1 VREPV
6 AIIGIGCRFPG
17 HVTSP
22 ASFWRLLVDG
32 IDAIREIP
40 PERFDLTDLFDGDP
54 AAAGKIYSR
63 WGAFV
68 DGIDQFDPGFFGFSR
83 REAVRIDPQH
93 RMLLETAWEALED
106 AHLPAE
112 RVAGSATGVFVGIS
126 THDYPDIQAYPA
138 NRALIDAHTNSGG
151 AVSIASNRISYVY
164 DLRGPSFSVDTACSS
179 SLVATHLACQSLWNG
194 ECDVAL
200 VGGVQAVLTPEVSIG
215 FCKASMLSPD
225 GRCKAFAAEA
235 NGYVRGEGAGMLV
248 LKPLSRARADG
259 DRIYALV
266 RGSAINEDG
275 RTNGMTVPS
284 LAAQQSVLRD
294 AYRRAGVPPEAVH
307 YVEAHGT
314 GTVVGDPIEAEALG
328 TVLACDRPAG
338 HELRVGSVKT
348 NIGHLE
354 AASGIAGLIKAV
366 LTLHHRWI
374 PPSLHAQNPNP
385 AIAFADLHL
394 RVVGAGEPW
403 PDAAPAFAGVNSF
416 GFGGANAHVILEG
429 APRSEP
435 TGNAEAPHAE
445 RSELLVVSAKSQAS
459 LQQLARAYREIL
471 IGEAAPALPDL
482 CAAAALERTHLDYRL
497 GVVGRDRDTIADN
510 LDAFVNGETRAD
522 VVAGRAPHGPDAPI
536 VFVFTGMGPPWWG
549 MARSLLS
556 SEPVFRAVI
565 DECDGLLRR
574 HASWSLVDELMA
586 DETRSR
592 VASAELAPAANF
604 AVQAGLLALWE
615 SWGIRPAAVVGHS
628 AGEIAAAYAAGALA
642 LEDAIRVAFYRGF
655 LQQRASGRGGM
666 LAVGDGIAA
675 LQPLLDEYV
684 GRIAVAAVN
693 SPAAVTLC
701 GDHDAIAALAVTLE
715 QRRTFCRV
723 MSVDVPYHSQHLDI
737 IHDDTLA
744 ALAGLRTLTPRVPI
758 VSEVTGDWMRDAPFD
773 AAYWWR
779 NTREPVRFADAALRL
794 IADGYTTFVEVGPHP
809 VLAASIN
816 ECLKHA
822 GVEGACLPSLRRNDD
837 DRRVLLRTLA
847 ALHARGV
854 SVEWARVLGRPAR
867 RVDLPPYPWN
877 KERVWFEGVQA
888 DAAPEARDHTRIL
901 GTRVRTVQPL
911 WETNLASPALKYIA
925 DHRIHDAIVFPGAAY
940 VAMALDA
947 AADLGQSHPVLEHV
961 EFHKALFLPDDMRVR
976 VQAVFDPS
984 SRGLT
989 VHAQPDGNV
998 DAPWS
1003 AHASCVIAAAQAGE
1017 PAAKDLAA
1025 ARARCGTPLS
1035 HDAFYGELKRRG
1047 FTFGPR
1053 FEGLETIQL
1062 GDGEA
1067 IGFVRLPEAFP
1078 VDLTGRVH
1086 PALFDAG
1093 LQVLIAAVESRR
1105 TPGERSPGFLPTH
1118 ADTIASH
1125 AAIGA
1130 SFWSHATLSEATAD
1144 GFAGS
1149 VAIFDES
1156 GTCLLEIEGLRA
1168 RTLDSVH
1175 GDRRAAA
1182 DDDDTYEL
1190 RWDERPLAAGAP
1202 VDAVSWC
1209 APASIAA
1216 HVSADADRLSA
1227 ELGFAGYYGDI
1238 EPALERITRAFF
1250 ARALAD
1256 LGVDLRIGAR
1266 FGTAV
1271 LPDGTPIAGPRRRQF
1286 DALVA
1291 ALAEEGLLRAESHTA
1306 AVAAE
1311 MPADDPRALVET
1323 CRRQHP
1329 SYGVVL
1335 DVIAR
1340 CGDALADVLRGRRTA
1355 PDVLFSN
1362 EGAALMRTFYRDAPN
1377 CRLFNA
1383 LMADAV
1389 GAALETFPAGRE
1401 LRVLE
1406 AGAGTG
1412 GATAGV
1418 LPRLQARGG
1427 FRFTFT
1433 DVSPLFVS
1441 AAQASFG
1448 SDAAMH
1454 YAALDIERDPRT
1466 QGFEPGSFDIVFAA
1480 NVVHATR
1487 DVAASLTHL
1496 RSLLAPGGLLV
1507 LQEITRGPRWLDL
1520 VFGITDGWW
1529 AFDDRELRP
1538 TRAILDVD
1546 TWHRALA
1553 TAGFEE
1559 PAHICEREDPIPG
1572 QSVLVARAP
1581 TAGPAHA
1588 DGWLVLADRG
1598 GTGERLAEAL
1608 RRAGRRA
1615 TAVFA
1620 DGRPMAAVL
1629 GDVERELGAIHG
1641 VLHCR
1646 SLDVPAADAATSAT
1660 SIMHAQAHTCGTL
1673 VQLVQACQ
1681 AAGHLPSRVVLVT
1694 SGAQPLSPTGGV
1706 VSVAQAP
1713 LWGLGRVLLLEQPA
1727 TAPLL
1732 IDCSPALTQ
1741 DELDGVVAE
1750 ALSGEGES
1758 EVALRG
1764 SARYVRRVA
1773 RLDTRAALP
1782 ESTVVAPADGRRFQA
1797 IVASSGSLDGV
1808 ALHERTT
1815 RELTP
1820 DEIEIAVKAASLNF
1834 RDVMFT
1840 MGMLPAAAF
1849 DSMLSAGALGVDCAG
1864 VISRVGSAVTDVA
1877 PGDEVI
1883 SLSPASLASHA
1894 ITKDLVARKP
1904 AGLSFADAAALPLA
1918 YVTAIYALER
1928 IARLQRGER
1937 VLIHAATGGVGLAA
1951 LAVAERAGAEIF
1963 ATAGSDA
1970 KRAYLRE
1977 RGIQHVMDSRTLD
1990 FAREIMSA
1998 TGGRGVDVVLNSLAG
2013 DAIRAGLSVLAPRGR
2028 FLEIGKADIYRRGDL
2043 PLDAFRNNISFA
2055 AIQIDVLSDS
2065 NRPLL
2070 RDLLREV
2077 TRGIEDGTLP
2087 PLPQQTVPVGSLAD
2101 GLRTLA
2107 QARHTGKVVID
2118 FEDAAVPIESSAELR
2133 PLFRDDATYLIAG
2146 GRGGVGLAL
2155 AAWSV
2160 ERGARRLVL
2169 MSRSATAADRDP
2181 AIAAMRQRGTE
2192 IVLANGDVT
2201 NPADVERVIAAADTP
2216 AAPLKGVFHA
2226 AMVMDDC
2233 GFPEIDER
2241 RLATVLAPK
2250 IEGGWNL
2257 HRATRSRTL
2266 DHFVLFS
2273 SITSVYGNARQ
2284 GSYAAA
2290 NAFLDALAAHRHG
2303 EGLPALAINFGV
2315 FSGVGYVAE
2324 RQELTAFLERQGQ
2337 SGLPVERAFEA
2348 MARLL
2353 QRGVVHAAVSRTDWR
2368 AWADWNPVAGGSP
2381 KFSLVVRAHAAHDAA
2396 PPRESGRA
2404 LDRLLA
2410 YAGPERR
2417 AETMR
2422 HLSRSVAKI
2431 LGAAPDR
2438 VDAAVPL
2445 TEMGMDSL
2453 MAVELATV
2461 LRNDLAI
2468 DVPVVRLLKGITVNE
2483 LAGIVEARLAEAA
2496 PGTPAPSAVVRD
2508 LPPSVTEEPPD
2519 PPVDRPPVPPP
2530 AAPRSTVAPM
2540 PVREAPRAPLPAD
2553 RRLVEW
2559 TPLQRVARAVVTGFT
2574 RAVADVRIMGA
2585 DNAPAHGPFVIAA
2598 NHVSM
2603 WDAPVLLCA
2612 ADRPVIMFAA
2622 DELRQRVLMHWTLH
2636 KIWNAIYLRRGEGD
2650 LDALEQAVDIL
2661 RRGGRLGLSPEGHRS
2676 RAGLQQAFTGVAY
2689 LAHRA
2694 GVPTVPVGVYGQERI
2709 VESCRRLRRAPVTI
2723 RIGLPIPAPSGEAT
2737 PEALRAHTERVMLAI
2752 ARLLPREYRGRYAG
2766 AVDASNDSVKEIA

>member
-1 VREPV
+1 M
-6 AIIGIGCRFPG
+6 
-17 HVTSP
+17 
-22 ASFWRLLVDG
+22 D
-32 IDAIREIP
+32 
-40 PERFDLTDLFDGDP
+40 
-54 AAAGKIYSR
+54 
-63 WGAFV
+63 
-68 DGIDQFDPGFFGFSR
+68 
-83 REAVRIDPQH
+83 
-93 RMLLETAWEALED
+93 
-106 AHLPAE
+106 
-112 RVAGSATGVFVGIS
+112 
-126 THDYPDIQAYPA
+126 
-138 NRALIDAHTNSGG
+138 
-151 AVSIASNRISYVY
+151 
-164 DLRGPSFSVDTACSS
+164 
-179 SLVATHLACQSLWNG
+179 
-194 ECDVAL
+194 
-200 VGGVQAVLTPEVSIG
+200 
-215 FCKASMLSPD
+215 
-225 GRCKAFAAEA
+225 
-235 NGYVRGEGAGMLV
+235 
-248 LKPLSRARADG
+248 
-259 DRIYALV
+259 
-266 RGSAINEDG
+266 
-275 RTNGMTVPS
+275 
-284 LAAQQSVLRD
+284 
-294 AYRRAGVPPEAVH
+294 
-307 YVEAHGT
+307 
-314 GTVVGDPIEAEALG
+314 
-328 TVLACDRPAG
+328 
-338 HELRVGSVKT
+338 
-348 NIGHLE
+348 
-354 AASGIAGLIKAV
+354 
-366 LTLHHRWI
+366 
-374 PPSLHAQNPNP
+374 PPSLHAQNLNP
-385 AIAFADLHL
+385 AIAFTDLHL
-394 RVVGAGEPW
+394 RLVGAGEAW
-403 PDAAPAFAGVNSF
+403 PDAAPLLAGVNSF

-429 APRSEP
+429 IDGIEGIEGAPPAQRRDVAAPRE
-435 TGNAEAPHAE
+435 E
-445 RSELLVVSAKSQAS
+445 RPELLVMSAKSQAS
-459 LQQLARAYREIL
+459 LQQLARAYRQIL
-471 IGEAAPALPDL
+471 IDGTPPSLPDL

-497 GVVGRDRDTIADN
+497 GVVGRDRDTVADH

-522 VVAGRAPHGPDAPI
+522 VVTGRAPHGHDARV

-549 MARSLLS
+549 MARSLLT

-565 DECDGLLRR
+565 DECDGLFRR
-574 HASWSLVDELMA
+574 HASWSLIDELMA

-592 VASAELAPAANF
+592 VSGAELAPAANF
-604 AVQAGLLALWE
+604 AVQAGLLALWT

-628 AGEIAAAYAAGALA
+628 AGEIAAAYAAGALD
-642 LEDAIRVAFYRGF
+642 LEAAARVAFYRGF

-675 LQPLLDEYV
+675 LQPLLDEYT
-684 GRIAVAAVN
+684 GRVAVAAVN
-693 SPAAVTLC
+693 SPLSVTLC
-701 GDHDAIAALAVTLE
+701 GDHDAIAALATTLE

-737 IHDDTLA
+737 IRDDTLA
-744 ALAGLRTLTPRVPI
+744 ALAGLRPLAPAVPI
-758 VSEVTGDWMRDAPFD
+758 VSEVTGDWMGEAPFD

-794 IADGYTTFVEVGPHP
+794 IADGYSTFVEVGPHP
-809 VLAASIN
+809 VLAASLN

-822 GVEGACLPSLRRNDD
+822 GVEGVCLPSLRRNDD
-837 DRRVLLRTLA
+837 DRRILLRTLA

-854 SVEWARVLGRPAR
+854 TADWERALGRPAC

-877 KERVWFEGVQA
+877 KERVWFEGVQS
-888 DAAPEARDHTRIL
+888 DAAAPDARRDHTRIL
-901 GTRVRTVQPL
+901 GNRVRAVQPH
-911 WETNLASPALKYIA
+911 WETNLASPSLSYLA

-947 AADLGQSHPVLEHV
+947 AADLGEAHPVLEHV
-961 EFHKALFLPDDMRVR
+961 EFRKALFLPDDMRVR

-989 VHAQPDGNV
+989 VHAQPDGNAN
-998 DAPWS
+998 APWA
-1003 AHASCVIAAAQAGE
+1003 AHASCVIAAAQATE
-1017 PAAKDLAA
+1017 PAARDLAA
-1025 ARARCGTPLS
+1025 VRARCGTQLA
-1035 HDAFYGELKRRG
+1035 HDAFYDELKRRG

-1053 FEGLETIQL
+1053 FEGLESIQL

-1067 IGFVRLPEAFP
+1067 VGFVRLPEAFP
-1078 VDLTGRVH
+1078 VELTGRVH

-1105 TPGERSPGFLPTH
+1105 KPGERSPGFLPTH
-1118 ADTIASH
+1118 ADKIASY
-1125 AAIGA
+1125 APIGSA
-1130 SFWSHATLSEATAD
+1130 FWSHAALSESTTD

-1156 GTCLLEIEGLRA
+1156 GACLLEIEGLRA
-1168 RTLDSVH
+1168 RTLESVH
-1175 GDRRAAA
+1175 GDQGGAET
-1182 DDDDTYEL
+1182 DDDTYEL
-1190 RWDERPLAAGAP
+1190 RWDERPLAASAHA
-1202 VDAVSWC
+1202 DTASWC

-1216 HVSADADRLSA
+1216 RVSAGADRLSGD
-1227 ELGFAGYYGDI
+1227 LGFAGYYGAI

-1250 ARALAD
+1250 TRALAD
-1256 LGVDLRIGAR
+1256 LGVDLQIGAR

-1271 LPDGTPIAGPRRRQF
+1271 LPDGTAIDGPRRRQF
-1286 DALVA
+1286 AALVA
-1291 ALAEEGLLRAESHTA
+1291 ALAEEGLLRTTGDTA
-1306 AVAAE
+1306 VVAAE
-1311 MPADDPRALVET
+1311 MPADDPLALVET
-1323 CRRQHP
+1323 CRQQYP

-1335 DVIAR
+1335 DVVAR
-1340 CGDALADVLRGRRTA
+1340 CGGALADVLRGRRTA

-1362 EGAALMRTFYRDAPN
+1362 DGAALMRTFYRDAPN

-1383 LMADAV
+1383 LMTEAI
-1389 GAALETFPAGRE
+1389 GAALASFPAGRV

-1412 GATAGV
+1412 GATADV
-1418 LPRLQARGG
+1418 LPRLQARGD

-1441 AAQASFG
+1441 AAPASFG
-1448 SDAAMH
+1448 ASAAMH

-1466 QGFEPGSFDIVFAA
+1466 QGFEPGGYDVVFAA

-1487 DVAASLTHL
+1487 DVATSLTHL

-1529 AFDDRELRP
+1529 AFDDRALRP
-1538 TRAILDVD
+1538 ARAILDVD

-1559 PAHICEREDPIPG
+1559 PAHICEHEDPIPG

-1581 TAGPAHA
+1581 RAPIGGPAHGDA
-1588 DGWLVLADRG
+1588 WLVLADHG
-1598 GTGERLAEAL
+1598 GTGERLAEGL

-1615 TAVFA
+1615 ATVCA
-1620 DGRPMAAVL
+1620 DGRPMPAVL
-1629 GDVERELGAIHG
+1629 GDVERELGTVHG

-1646 SLDVPAADAATSAT
+1646 SLDLPTADAATSST
-1660 SIMHAQAHTCGTL
+1660 SIMQAQADTCGTL
-1673 VQLVQACQ
+1673 VELLQACQ
-1681 AAGHLPSRVVLVT
+1681 SAGRVPRVVLVT
-1694 SGAQPLSPTGGV
+1694 GGAQPISATGEV
-1706 VSVAQAP
+1706 TSVAQAP
-1713 LWGLGRVLLLEQPA
+1713 LWGLGRVLLLEQPSA
-1727 TAPLL
+1727 APLL
-1732 IDCSPALTQ
+1732 IDCSAAPTP
-1741 DELDGVVAE
+1741 DELDGVLAE
-1750 ALSGEGES
+1750 ALSGDGEN

-1764 SARYVRRVA
+1764 STRYVRRVA
-1773 RLDTRAALP
+1773 RLDAGAPRPGA
-1782 ESTVVAPADGRRFQA
+1782 TVVAPANGRRFQA

-1808 ALHERTT
+1808 ALRERAA

-1820 DEIEIAVKAASLNF
+1820 DEIEIAVEAASLNF

-1864 VISRVGSAVTDVA
+1864 VISRVGSAVSDVA

-1883 SLSPASLASHA
+1883 ALSPASLASHA

-1904 AGLSFADAAALPLA
+1904 VGLSFADAAALPLA

-1928 IARLQRGER
+1928 IARLERGER

-1963 ATAGSDA
+1963 ATAGSEA
-1970 KRAYLRE
+1970 KRAYLRA
-1977 RGIQHVMDSRTLD
+1977 RGIRHVMDSRTLD
-1990 FAREIMSA
+1990 FAGQIMSA

-2065 NRPLL
+2065 NRALL

-2087 PLPQQTVPVGSLAD
+2087 PLPQQTVPIGSLGD

-2118 FEDAAVPIESSAELR
+2118 FEDASVPIESSAEPR
-2133 PLFRDDATYLIAG
+2133 PLFRPDATYLITG

-2155 AAWSV
+2155 ARWAV
-2160 ERGARRLVL
+2160 EGGARRLVL
-2169 MSRSATAADRDP
+2169 MSRSATAADGDP
-2181 AIAAMRQRGTE
+2181 AIAAMRQRGAE
-2192 IVLANGDVT
+2192 VVLANGDVT
-2201 NPADVERVIAAADTP
+2201 IPADVERTIAAADTA

-2233 GFPEIDER
+2233 GFPELDER

-2250 IEGGWNL
+2250 LEGGWNL

-2290 NAFLDALAAHRHG
+2290 NAFLDALAAHRRG
-2303 EGLPALAINFGV
+2303 EELPALAINFGV
-2315 FSGVGYVAE
+2315 FSGVGYVAQ
-2324 RQELTAFLERQGQ
+2324 RQELTGFLERQGQ

-2348 MARLL
+2348 MALLL
-2353 QRGVVHAAVSRTDWR
+2353 QRGAVQAAVSRTDWR
-2368 AWADWNPVAGGSP
+2368 AWADWNPIAGGSP
-2381 KFSLVVRAHAAHDAA
+2381 KFSLVVQARSTPDAA
-2396 PPRESGRA
+2396 RPRESGRI
-2404 LDRLLA
+2404 LDRLVA
-2410 YAGPERR
+2410 CAEPERQ
-2417 AETMR
+2417 AETLR

-2431 LGAAPDR
+2431 LGASPDC

-2468 DVPVVRLLKGITVNE
+2468 EVPVVRLLKGITVSE
-2483 LAGIVEARLAEAA
+2483 LAGLVSVRLDEIG
-2496 PGTPAPSAVVRD
+2496 PGEPAPASAPE
-2508 LPPSVTEEPPD
+2508 LPPAAEGPAT
-2519 PPVDRPPVPPP
+2519 PPVDRP
-2530 AAPRSTVAPM
+2530 ATLLHADPRATVAAMPM
-2540 PVREAPRAPLPAD
+2540 RETPRAPLPGLPTD
-2553 RRLVEW
+2553 PRLLQW

-2574 RAVADVRIMGA
+2574 RALADIRISGA
-2585 DNAPAHGPFVIAA
+2585 DNAPADGPFVIAA

-2622 DELRQRVLMHWTLH
+2622 EELRQRVLMHWTLH

-2650 LDALEQAVDIL
+2650 LAALEQAVDIL

-2694 GVPTVPVGVYGQERI
+2694 GVPTVPVAVYGQERI
-2709 VESCRRLRRAPVTI
+2709 VESCRRLRRAPVTVE
-2723 RIGLPIPAPSGEAT
+2723 IGTPIPAPSGEAT
-2737 PEALRAHTERVMLAI
+2737 AEVLRAHTERVMLAI
-2752 ARLLPREYRGRYAG
+2752 ARLLPPEYRGRYAD
-2766 AVDASNDSVKEIA
+2766 AVDAANGSVKEIA